1 MTRYAVVLS
10 GPRLRRILHATD
22 FALRAVVKAAAHR
35 HDMRV
40 TGFLDGFGGLL
51 ADQAPASGLRRPSA
65 HHRGVPPSGDGGRG
79 DEHVLMAD
87 TLGKPR
93 RVDPQGERVIAARGI
108 GTIFGDGVRS

>member
-51 ADQAPASGLRRPSA
+51 ADQARPLAFDDRLHTTAAS
-65 HHRGVPPSGDGGRG
+65 HHRVMVVEVTS
-79 DEHVLMAD
+79 
-87 TLGKPR
+87 T
-93 RVDPQGERVIAARGI
+93 
-108 GTIFGDGVRS
+108 S